1 MFKPFWKLL
10 ISGSAVFACAYLIP
24 GVYVDSFWT
33 ALLVALAIVLLDIF
47 VKPGLIFLSLPLTIL
62 TLGLFTFVIDTAVL
76 FMVAYVVPGFRIDT
90 FLTGLLFALV
100 LSVVSSLF
108 HKLLDQG

>member
-10 ISGSAVFACAYLIP
+10 ISGSAVFACAYLLP
-24 GVYVDSFWT
+24 GVSVNSFWT
-33 ALLVALAIVLLDIF
+33 ALLVALLVALLNIF
-47 VKPGLIFLSLPLTIL
+47 VKPGLIFLSLPLTVL

-76 FMVAYVVPGFRIDT
+76 FMVAFIVQGFHIDT

-100 LSVVSSLF
+100 NSVVSSLF
-108 HKLLDQG
+108 HKLLN